1 MDNETTSIN
10 QPTVA
15 VEPLPESVQR
25 SQQAWRRLGLW
36 LRSITPAGLARFGL
50 TIGALIAIGW
60 LIRVAWL
67 ALLPFVVGAVIA
79 YILLPVVNRLDRWL
93 PRGLAVA
100 LTMMGA
106 IAFVIWFI
114 ALLVPALAAQV
125 MLTYLAVPS
134 IEDLREYAAQA
145 RAYLQSL
152 PPSTQDIINQT
163 VERASAAVR
172 DNLDLFLSNLVNV
185 LITTVL
191 RLVNTVGFV
200 LGFLIV
206 PTWLLTILSQQK
218 TGVEAV
224 NRLLPNWM
232 RADFW
237 AVLRIVDRPFR
248 AFIGGQLLLGLASG
262 VGIYLGLTLMELAG
276 WPLFPYK
283 LVAAIFIGVMQLIPS
298 LGPFLGAIPAILVMV
313 FREPVLG
320 ATVLGLYLIVQWLVN
335 MLVLPHI
342 ERKIIDIH
350 PAVLVIVI
358 VALSE
363 VSLWWLL
370 LAAPVTAVVRDLFRY
385 IYGRLSDP
393 PRPAGL
399 LPGQL
404 LPAPA
409 ETLTPAGQR
418 FQRPIPLVFRRG
430 RAVRQAERQSS

>member
-1 MDNETTSIN
+1 MSNETKSID

-15 VEPLPESVQR
+15 VEPLPEPVQR

-36 LRSITPAGLARFGL
+36 LRSITPAGLVRFGL
-50 TIGALIAIGW
+50 TIGALLAIGW

-67 ALLPFVVGAVIA
+67 ALLPFMVGLVIA
-79 YILLPVVNRLDRWL
+79 YILLPVVNWLDRWL

-106 IAFVIWFI
+106 IAFVVWFI
-114 ALLVPALAAQV
+114 ALLVPALAEQV

-134 IEDLREYAAQA
+134 IEELREYATQA

-152 PPSTQDIINQT
+152 PPPTQDIVNQT
-163 VERASAAVR
+163 IERAGVAVR
-172 DNLDLFLSNLVNV
+172 ENLDLFLGNLVTV

-218 TGVEAV
+218 AGVKAI
-224 NRLLPNWM
+224 NRLLPGWM

-237 AVLRIVDRPFR
+237 AVLRILDRPFR
-248 AFIGGQLLLGLASG
+248 AFVGGQLLLGLASG
-262 VGIYLGLTLMELAG
+262 VGMYLGLTLMEGLG
-276 WPLFPYK
+276 WPALPYK
-283 LVAAIFIGVMQLIPS
+283 LVVAIFIGVMQLIPS
-298 LGPFLGAIPAILVMV
+298 LGPFLGAIPAVLVML
-313 FREPVLG
+313 FREPLLG
-320 ATVLGLYLIVQWLVN
+320 VAVLGLYLIVQWLVN
-335 MLVLPHI
+335 MLVLPHV

-350 PAVLVIVI
+350 PALLVIVI

-363 VSLWWLL
+363 VSIWWLL

-385 IYGRLSDP
+385 TYGRLSDP

-399 LPGQL
+399 LPDQP
-404 LPAPA
+404 LPAQA
-409 ETLTPAGQR
+409 EKLPPTER
-418 FQRPIPLVFRRG
+418 RSQRPVPLVYRRG
-430 RAVRQAERQSS
+430 RAMRQVERQS